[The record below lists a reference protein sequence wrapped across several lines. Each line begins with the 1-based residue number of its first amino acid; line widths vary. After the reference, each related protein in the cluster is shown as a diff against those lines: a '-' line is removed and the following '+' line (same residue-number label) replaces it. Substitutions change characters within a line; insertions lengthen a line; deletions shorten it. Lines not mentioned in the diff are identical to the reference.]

1 MQTDKELK
9 DLLGEHWLDAVD
21 STVEQVHDYGEHFND
36 ATALRFRLN
45 GIAYTVI
52 EDPDDGYRSSLG
64 QLFTSNG
71 ADMKNVFNPVWVVGR
86 WKEHNLT
93 DDGPSDIIELVDLWT
108 ARVVIE
114 VGTNYSDDYYPSF
127 VACFSP
133 ENMIHN
139 LPESD

>member
-1 MQTDKELK
+1 MQSPKELA

-21 STVEQVHDYGEHFND
+21 YGIEKVHEYGEHFND

-52 EDPDDGYRSSLG
+52 EDPSDGYRSSLG
-64 QLFTSNG
+64 QVFTSDG

-86 WKEHNLT
+86 WKEPNPL
-93 DDGPSDIIELVDLWT
+93 DDDPCEIIELVDLWT
-108 ARVVIE
+108 GKIVIE
-114 VGTNYSDDYYPSF
+114 VGTDYSDNYYPSF
-127 VACFSP
+127 VGSFTP
-133 ENMIHN
+133 ENMVHN